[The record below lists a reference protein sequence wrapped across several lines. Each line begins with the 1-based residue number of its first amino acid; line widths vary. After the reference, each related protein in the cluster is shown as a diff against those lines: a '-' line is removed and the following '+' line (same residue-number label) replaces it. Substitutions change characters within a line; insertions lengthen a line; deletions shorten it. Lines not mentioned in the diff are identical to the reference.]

1 MHVSTSG
8 ACIRSMLSGP
18 ALWTTH
24 SERIWNSAKDPG
36 HVEANY
42 QAASLLTRRGSY
54 SAALQHL
61 SRLPAESQQHAAT
74 RALRCASMAGL
85 GRKAQT
91 ETSASELLSA
101 PGLTETDVVSI
112 VPVLLANHE
121 EDVAV
126 RLLIGLQTRSLASAA
141 TFRHLAA
148 IHEKQGRIHEA
159 RAALESSPEMLNPSA
174 GFLSRVAQLAYE
186 AKDLEGAL
194 GYLAR
199 GMHAGAGE
207 LLDTLL
213 FRHNLHRS
221 EAPAR
226 SQGISSGGGAP
237 AAGKSFL
244 Q

>member
-1 MHVSTSG
+1 M
-8 ACIRSMLSGP
+8 
-18 ALWTTH
+18 
-24 SERIWNSAKDPG
+24 
-36 HVEANY
+36 
-42 QAASLLTRRGSY
+42 
-54 SAALQHL
+54 
-61 SRLPAESQQHAAT
+61 
-74 RALRCASMAGL
+74 
-85 GRKAQT
+85 
-91 ETSASELLSA
+91 
-101 PGLTETDVVSI
+101 SI

-199 GMHAGAGE
+199 AR
-207 LLDTLL
+207 TLEPENSSIH
-213 FRHNLHRS
+213 FFF
-221 EAPAR
+221 
-226 SQGISSGGGAP
+226 GIICI
-237 AAGKSFL
+237 
-244 Q
+244 